1 MMSQEASAVSLSVR
15 LSAHAEVRTVIQ
27 VFSLTYEFKL
37 KPTKAQIAIF
47 EDWLEQCRRV
57 YNYALAERKDWFR
70 SRSCAINACSLH
82 SEYIIPVDTKR
93 PTYASQCKG
102 LTEARA
108 RILALNA
115 VQVHVL
121 QQTLKRLEQ
130 AFVSMWEQGHGF
142 PRFKKVGTMRSFM
155 FPQMGVNPVQNSAV
169 KLPKIGW
176 VKFRQSR
183 EIPDGTTLKQ
193 VRIVRRASGWYA
205 MLTLQWDCHVSDVMP
220 HGEAI
225 GVDVGISH
233 FAAVSNGKLF
243 PNPRPFKKL
252 ERKLRLL
259 QQRVS
264 RKVKGSNNRRKAQVR
279 VSNLHERIANT
290 RKNYYWLL
298 AHNLCDWAGTIFVE
312 DLNLKGLA
320 RGFLGKHCLDAGWGQ
335 FFQVLEQCCR
345 KRRVFFLKIDSKK
358 TSQICPN
365 CLVETGK
372 KELSERI
379 HSCSH
384 CGYTTDRDVAAAQ
397 VVLIRGLAAV
407 GHTVKMLSEGKAV
420 ALPMTKESSPYKQ
433 GARSVKGYLA

>member
-1 MMSQEASAVSLSVR
+1 MF
-15 LSAHAEVRTVIQ
+15 T
-27 VFSLTYEFKL
+27 LTYEFKL
-37 KPTKAQIAIF
+37 KPTQAQIAIF

-57 YNYALAERKDWFR
+57 YNYALAERKDWFK
-70 SRSCAINACSLH
+70 SRSCQINACSLQ
-82 SEYIIPVDTKR
+82 SEYIIPADSKR

-102 LTEARA
+102 LTEARR
-108 RILALNA
+108 RIPALNA

-130 AFVSMWEQGHGF
+130 AFVSMWELSTGF
-142 PRFKKVGTMRSFM
+142 PRFKKVGAMRSFV
-155 FPQMGVNPVQNSAV
+155 FPQMGVNPIQNGAV

-183 EIPDGTTLKQ
+183 SIPNGATLKQ
-193 VRIVRRASGWYA
+193 LRIVAKASGWYA
-205 MLTLQWDCHVSDVMP
+205 MLALQWDAQIPDVMP

-225 GVDVGISH
+225 GIDVGISH

-252 ERKLRLL
+252 EGKLKLL

-264 RKVKGSNNRRKAQVR
+264 RKVRGSNNRKKAQVK
-279 VSNLHERIANT
+279 VSKLHERIANT

-298 AHNLCDWAGTIFVE
+298 AHNLCDWAGMIFVE

-345 KRRVFFLKIDSKK
+345 KRGVFFLKVGSKK

-372 KELSERI
+372 KELSERV
-379 HSCSH
+379 HSCEH

-397 VVLIRGLAAV
+397 VVLVRGLAAV

-420 ALPMTKESSPYKQ
+420 ALPVMKESPS
-433 GARSVKGYLA
+433 L

>member
-1 MMSQEASAVSLSVR
+1 MF
-15 LSAHAEVRTVIQ
+15 T
-27 VFSLTYEFKL
+27 LTYEFKL
-37 KPTKAQIAIF
+37 KPTTTQVAVF
-47 EDWLEQCRRV
+47 EEWLEQCRRV
-57 YNYALAERKDWFR
+57 YNYALGLRKDWFK
-70 SRSCAINACSLH
+70 SRSCQVNACSIQ
-82 SEYIIPVDTKR
+82 SEYIIPADTKR

-102 LTEARA
+102 LTEAR
-108 RILALNA
+108 RQIPALNA

-142 PRFKKVGTMRSFM
+142 PRFKKVGAMRSFV
-155 FPQMGVNPVQNSAV
+155 FPQMGVNPIHNSAV

-183 EIPDGTTLKQ
+183 AIPDGATLKQ
-193 VRIVRRASGWYA
+193 VRIVRRASGWFA
-205 MLTLQWDCHVSDVMP
+205 MLALQWDVKVPDVMP

-233 FAAVSNGKLF
+233 LAAVSNGKLF
-243 PNPRPFKKL
+243 PNPRPFQKL

-259 QQRVS
+259 QRLVS
-264 RKVKGSNNRRKAQVR
+264 RKVKGSNNCKKAQCK
-279 VSNLHERIANT
+279 VSLLHERIANT

-298 AHNLCDWAGTIFVE
+298 AHNLCDWAGMIFVE

-335 FFQVLEQCCR
+335 FFQILEQCCR
-345 KRRVFFLKIDSKK
+345 KRGVFFLKVDSKK
-358 TSQICPN
+358 TSQICPS

-372 KELSERI
+372 KELSQRI
-379 HSCSH
+379 HSCEH

-397 VVLIRGLAAV
+397 VVLVRGLAAV

-420 ALPMTKESSPYKQ
+420 ALPVTKESSC
-433 GARSVKGYLA
+433 L

>member
-1 MMSQEASAVSLSVR
+1 MQ
-15 LSAHAEVRTVIQ
+15 Q
-27 VFSLTYEFKL
+27 VFTLTYEYKL
-37 KPTKAQIAIF
+37 KPTSAQVALF
-47 EDWLEQCRRV
+47 EEWLEQCRRV
-57 YNYALAERKDWFR
+57 YNYALAERKDWFK
-70 SRSCAINACSLH
+70 SRSCQVNACSLQ
-82 SEYIIPVDTKR
+82 SEYIIPVGTKR

-108 RILALNA
+108 KIPALNA

-142 PRFKKVGTMRSFM
+142 PRFKKVGTMRSFV
-155 FPQMGVNPVQNSAV
+155 FPQMGVNPIQNSAV

-183 EIPDGTTLKQ
+183 PIPDGATLKQ

-205 MLTLQWDCHVSDVMP
+205 MLSLQWDVNIPDVMP

-233 FAAVSNGKLF
+233 LAAVSNGKLF

-252 ERKLRLL
+252 ERKLKLL

-264 RKVKGSNNRRKAQVR
+264 RKVKGSNNRRKAQR
-279 VSNLHERIANT
+279 QVSQLHGRIANT
-290 RKNYYWLL
+290 RKNYHWLL
-298 AHNLCDWAGTIFVE
+298 AHNLCDWAGMIFVE
-312 DLNLKGLA
+312 DLNLKGLV

-335 FFQVLEQCCR
+335 FFQILEQCCR
-345 KRRVFFLKIDSKK
+345 KRGVFFLKVDSKK

-365 CLVETGK
+365 CFVGIGK
-372 KELSERI
+372 KELSERV
-379 HSCSH
+379 HSCQY

-397 VVLIRGLAAV
+397 VVLVRGLAAV

-420 ALPMTKESSPYKQ
+420 ALPVKKESS
-433 GARSVKGYLA
+433 SF